1 MSMAL
6 MVKAMSISVG
16 NPLRKL
22 VLIKLADNANDKGEC
37 WPSYQHI
44 ADQCEISKRSVISH
58 IEALCNSGLLKKEV
72 REGGVKGNFSNLY
85 RLNLDV
91 KPSDKIPSAGDAP
104 PSAGDAPPSAGD
116 APPSAG
122 DAPPPSA
129 GDAPRT
135 SHSFDPINE
144 PVIES
149 KEARKE
155 NEFLLPA
162 NLNLEAW
169 DLWKRYKLEIWKM
182 KYKPSKLGEG
192 AAAEGLVKL
201 SGGDSDLQMAI
212 VKQAIAKQ
220 WKGLYALDEQKAN
233 QSKIPR
239 QSGFTAGDKPRC
251 SIGKI

>member
-1 MSMAL
+1 

-37 WPSYQHI
+37 WPSYKHI

-72 REGGVKGNFSNLY
+72 REGGIKGNFSNLY
-85 RLNLDV
+85 RLNLDA
-91 KPSDKIPSAGDAP
+91 KPSDNT

-135 SHSFDPINE
+135 SHSFEPINE
-144 PVIES
+144 SINEQKRV
-149 KEARKE
+149 RKQKTV
-155 NEFLLPA
+155 FVLPEG
-162 NLNLEAW
+162 LNLEAW
-169 DLWKRYKLEIWKM
+169 GLWVEYRKQSNLKAYAPTPMSAGIQAGKLISLANGDL
-182 KYKPSKLGEG
+182 
-192 AAAEGLVKL
+192 A
-201 SGGDSDLQMAI
+201 LQMAV
-212 VKQAIAKQ
+212 VKQAMEGS
-220 WKGLYALDEQKAN
+220 WSGLYPLKKTGAGVE
-233 QSKIPR
+233 SKIIQAQRATEQAIADGRVGYDYDTPFGQR
-239 QSGFTAGDKPRC
+239 
-251 SIGKI
+251 

>member
-1 MSMAL
+1 MSLMA
-6 MVKAMSISVG
+6 KAMGVKVG
-16 NPLRKL
+16 NSLRKL

-104 PSAGDAPPSAGD
+104 
-116 APPSAG
+116 
-122 DAPPPSA
+122 
-129 GDAPRT
+129 RT

-144 PVIES
+144 SVIEP

-169 DLWKRYKLEIWKM
+169 GLWKQYKLEIWKM

-201 SGGDSDLQMAI
+201 SSGDSDLQMAI

-220 WKGLYALDEQKAN
+220 WKGLYALDEQKTN
-233 QSKIPR
+233 QSRIPR